1 GDAGGGRA
9 PSALAHRPVPAR
21 GPRRHVAHGGA
32 RRGRA
37 FRCPR
42 GRIADRRA
50 VVTFALGARFL
61 RGLAA
66 AALVAACSASSSKDF
81 GPDPFKDP
89 FFQEGMGSSGVDEVL
104 EHPAP
109 SVGYLS
115 NSDLYANEGEEEMI
129 RRERRAAGA
138 GSGREKTF
146 GEKAEEA
153 TLATMSVLIGAGMA
167 ALPYLLG
174 T

>member
-1 GDAGGGRA
+1 
-9 PSALAHRPVPAR
+9 
-21 GPRRHVAHGGA
+21 
-32 RRGRA
+32 
-37 FRCPR
+37 
-42 GRIADRRA
+42 
-50 VVTFALGARFL
+50 VTFALGARFL

-138 GSGREKTF
+138 GEVIEAEDRGELLGNGDDEDPGAPARPGSGREKTF